1 MIEVKH
7 GRVREP
13 RAEIPPLRDAA
24 IADEKDDAAS
34 RQMIEMLETIDD
46 DLSGGE
52 TDLDLVKVSDP
63 EFAEREYGI
72 RRGSPAIVYF
82 ENGVPSVFDGEQLR
96 SISMMILATLMM
108 KLRRG
113 L

>member
-1 MIEVKH
+1 
-7 GRVREP
+7 
-13 RAEIPPLRDAA
+13 
-24 IADEKDDAAS
+24 
-34 RQMIEMLETIDD
+34 MIEMLETIDD

-63 EFAEREYGI
+63 AFAEREYGI

-96 SISMMILATLMM
+96 SICMMIMATLM
-108 KLRRG
+108 KLGRG

>member
-24 IADEKDDAAS
+24 IADEKDEAAS

-46 DLSGGE
+46 DLNAGE
-52 TDLDLVKVSDP
+52 MDLDLVKVSDP